1 MKTNTFLTILTVF
14 IVILMGVQQYII
26 WNNPK
31 DEDIIL
37 KEIVKLE
44 SKIDILSTQQEE
56 LKKSITETEDSIIIN
71 EKQHEE
77 IANYILINNDSV
89 NRIFI
94 DNYIKNYLERFNK

>member
-1 MKTNTFLTILTVF
+1 MKTNTFLTILIILI
-14 IVILMGVQQYII
+14 IVLIGIQQYII
-26 WNNPK
+26 WSNPK

-56 LKKSITETEDSIIIN
+56 LKKSITETEDSIVIN

-94 DNYIKNYLERFNK
+94 DNYIKDYLERFNK